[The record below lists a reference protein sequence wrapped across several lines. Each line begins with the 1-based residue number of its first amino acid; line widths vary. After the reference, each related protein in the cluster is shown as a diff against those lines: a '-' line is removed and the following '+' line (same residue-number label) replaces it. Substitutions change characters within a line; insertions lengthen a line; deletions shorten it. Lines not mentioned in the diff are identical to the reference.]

1 MLEEFVYDGEGQM
14 MSQSFM
20 DYLMPSSREVPRV
33 EIVHHCTPSPLTT
46 FGQKGSGEA
55 GYLGSPAAIANAVND
70 ALAPLNAVW
79 TLLGRLLHK
88 VMSPLVLGVLYFL
101 VITPFAFLFRLL
113 KRDPLHLKISK
124 DAESYW
130 IRRDPE
136 KQPGKSMVNQF

>member
-1 MLEEFVYDGEGQM
+1 MEREKERALAAAALRASSHREFGFVMAGAFLVFTVISAWRHKGWP
-14 MSQSFM
+14 
-20 DYLMPSSREVPRV
+20 MPVWPGLSV
-33 EIVHHCTPSPLTT
+33 L
-46 FGQKGSGEA
+46 F
-55 GYLGSPAAIANAVND
+55 AVFALALPQ